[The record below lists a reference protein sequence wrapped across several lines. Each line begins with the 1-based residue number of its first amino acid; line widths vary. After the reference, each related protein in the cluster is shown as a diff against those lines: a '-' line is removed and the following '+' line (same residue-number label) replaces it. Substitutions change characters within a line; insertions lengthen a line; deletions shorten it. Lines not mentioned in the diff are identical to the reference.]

1 MENTTGALRSLRWY
15 AVLALVVFGI
25 VPTVMVAL
33 LVAKGRTPGSVGLLL
48 IGGIPLI
55 LAAAVTALPGPD
67 RRRPRGRVRRL
78 HLSMALVAGADVLL
92 LGGNALIRM
101 ASVKPEKTWPRPV
114 TSIALRTG
122 GDGSARVIVTPFAAA
137 LLRALTSAPSPYES
151 MKPSSLT
158 STRR

>member
-1 MENTTGALRSLRWY
+1 VENTTGALRSLRWY
-15 AVLALVVFGI
+15 AVLALVFFGI

-55 LAAAVTALPGPD
+55 LAAAVTAFQGLTGDDPE
-67 RRRPRGRVRRL
+67 VASRRL

-101 ASVKPEKTWPRPV
+101 AAS
-114 TSIALRTG
+114 
-122 GDGSARVIVTPFAAA
+122 
-137 LLRALTSAPSPYES
+137 
-151 MKPSSLT
+151 
-158 STRR
+158 